1 VHETA
6 RLSTPETDVPVPPP
20 AQDEVT
26 AAAGIPQDRDAE
38 PTEWWQ
44 TTAGKALS
52 LAVVAV
58 AVLVVLANLDA
69 GVAIMLLA
77 IGAWSRSRC
86 TAGGAAKQWTP
97 PGVAC

>member
-1 VHETA
+1 V
-6 RLSTPETDVPVPPP
+6 STPEAVVPVPPP
-20 AQDEVT
+20 PAQEEVA
-26 AAAGIPQDRDAE
+26 AAAGIPQDQDLK

-44 TTAGKALS
+44 TTAGKALGVIV
-52 LAVVAV
+52 AVV